1 MAEFRTN
8 SNYLYLQKTLE
19 NGQNSNYPSWVYYQD
34 LQNTYPNL
42 YTFASRVISN
52 YDRLARRKESA
63 EKLFAMA
70 DKELNKELSLLNNIF
85 GKNISVDWKNL
96 GEVKIFIQQ
105 FQELLRYKNIAER
118 AEKRLIEGE
127 SSISIAPFFSTYFN
141 IAFEN
146 FLQTKATNH
155 FQNVVLNP
163 QSFQSYVQQNLPIIL
178 DDALERM
185 LKSKDFN
192 NAAEKNQGYLEFFKD
207 LQNSP
212 LKDGFLKEMARIYN
226 IEKVIEEASKV
237 MKGNRGGRKLLQEGL
252 REKTKRGTRRKAF
265 VKVSFQ
271 KGGSVQEHLAAL
283 IMNTFA
289 KMRLSNQDF
298 NITLESRAV
307 GEKEYR
313 PDIITTINLDGV
325 IEEIENIINS
335 TQGTSRE
342 SSRIAA
348 RGIIEMLKKLDSGFI
363 IYSNVKNYQL
373 GNNFSGFSAGS
384 NMILRQ
390 YFNLLSEIQDSKK
403 LSQFVTAIMNTLSGA
418 VGENQKAS
426 LEDLIAQDI
435 AYFLY
440 DDFET
445 IAEEQSN
452 GAKSLHIFL
461 LSDFYVPLSFFLRLL
476 GEAFANLQA
485 DISSYVDTT
494 IYSGTIKYNEGPYGI
509 EKWEDQRETALDEIN
524 IGIKFLRNFRS
535 IMTEMLS

>member
-19 NGQNSNYPSWVYYQD
+19 NGQNLNYPSWVYYQD

-52 YDRLARRKESA
+52 YERPIRRKESA

-70 DKELNKELSLLNNIF
+70 NKELNKELSLLNNIF
-85 GKNISVDWKNL
+85 GKNISVDWRNL

-105 FQELLRYKNIAER
+105 FQELLRYKSIAER
-118 AEKRLIEGE
+118 AEKRLKEGE
-127 SSISIAPFFSTYFN
+127 NSISIAPFFPTYFN

-146 FLQTKATNH
+146 FLQTNATKY

-163 QSFQSYVQQNLPIIL
+163 QNFQSYIQKQLPIIL
-178 DDALERM
+178 DDALKRM
-185 LKSKDFN
+185 LESKDFN
-192 NAAEKNQGYLEFFKD
+192 KAVEKNQGYLEFFKD

-226 IEKVIEEASKV
+226 IDKVIEDASKV

-252 REKTKRGTRRKAF
+252 REKTKKGTRRKAF

-283 IMNTFA
+283 TMNTFA

-298 NITLESRAV
+298 NINLKSQAI

-313 PDIITTINLDGV
+313 PDIITTINLDGT

-348 RGIIEMLKKLDSGFI
+348 REIIEMLKKLDSGFI

-373 GNNFSGFSAGS
+373 GNNFDGFSAGS
-384 NMILRQ
+384 NMFLRQ

-418 VGENQKAS
+418 IGEDQKTS

-445 IAEEQSN
+445 IGEAEMK

-476 GEAFANLQA
+476 GEAFINLQTN
-485 DISSYVDTT
+485 ISSYVDTT

-535 IMTEMLS
+535 IMIEMLS

>member
-1 MAEFRTN
+1 MAEFGTN
-8 SNYLYLQKTLE
+8 SNYLYLQKALK

-42 YTFASRVISN
+42 YTFASRVVSN
-52 YDRLARRKESA
+52 YSRSARRKESA
-63 EKLFAMA
+63 DKLFAMA
-70 DKELNKELSLLNNIF
+70 DNELNKELSLLNEIF

-96 GEVKIFIQQ
+96 EDVKTFIQQ
-105 FQELLRYKNIAER
+105 FQELLRYKGIAER
-118 AEKRLIEGE
+118 AEKRLKEGE
-127 SSISIAPFFSTYFN
+127 SSISIAPFFPTYFN
-141 IAFEN
+141 TAFEN
-146 FLQTKATNH
+146 FLQTTATTH
-155 FQNVVLNP
+155 FQNAVLNP
-163 QSFQSYVQQNLPIIL
+163 QSFQSYVQQQLPIIL
-178 DDALERM
+178 DDALKRM
-185 LKSKDFN
+185 LESKDFN
-192 NAAEKNQGYLEFFKD
+192 RAIEKNQGYLEFFKD

-212 LKDGFLKEMARIYN
+212 LKDGFLKEMVRIYN
-226 IEKVIEEASKV
+226 IEKVIEDASKV
-237 MKGNRGGRKLLQEGL
+237 MKGNRGGRKLLEEGL
-252 REKTKRGTRRKAF
+252 REKTKKGTRRKAF

-271 KGGSVQEHLAAL
+271 KGGSVQEHFAAL
-283 IMNTFA
+283 VMNTFS
-289 KMRLSNQDF
+289 KMKISNQDF
-298 NITLESRAV
+298 DITLESRAV

-313 PDIITTINLDGV
+313 PDIITTINLDGT

-348 RGIIEMLKKLDSGFI
+348 KEIIEMLKKLNSGFI

-373 GNNFSGFSAGS
+373 GSNFGGFSAGS
-384 NMILRQ
+384 NMVLRQ

-418 VGENQKAS
+418 VGEGQKAS

-445 IAEEQSN
+445 IGEVEAK

-461 LSDFYVPLSFFLRLL
+461 LSDFYVPLSFFLRML
-476 GEAFANLQA
+476 GEAFTDIQA
-485 DISSYVDTT
+485 DITSYVDTT

-509 EKWEDQRETALDEIN
+509 EKWEDQRETALDEIT

>member
-1 MAEFRTN
+1 MAEFGTN
-8 SNYLYLQKTLE
+8 SNYLYLQKALK

-42 YTFASRVISN
+42 YTFASRVVSN
-52 YDRLARRKESA
+52 YSRPARRKESA
-63 EKLFAMA
+63 DKLFAMA
-70 DKELNKELSLLNNIF
+70 DNELNKELSLLNEIF

-96 GEVKIFIQQ
+96 EDVKTFIQQ
-105 FQELLRYKNIAER
+105 FQELLRYKGIAER
-118 AEKRLIEGE
+118 AEKRLKEGE
-127 SSISIAPFFSTYFN
+127 SSISIAPFFPTYFN

-146 FLQTKATNH
+146 FLQNTATTH
-155 FQNVVLNP
+155 FQNAVLNP
-163 QSFQSYVQQNLPIIL
+163 QSFQSYVQQQLPIIL
-178 DDALERM
+178 DDALKRM
-185 LKSKDFN
+185 LESKDFN
-192 NAAEKNQGYLEFFKD
+192 RAIEKNQGYLEFFKD

-212 LKDGFLKEMARIYN
+212 LKDGFLKEMVRIYN
-226 IEKVIEEASKV
+226 IEKVIEDASKV
-237 MKGNRGGRKLLQEGL
+237 MKGNRGGRKLLEEGL
-252 REKTKRGTRRKAF
+252 REKTKKGTRRKAF

-271 KGGSVQEHLAAL
+271 KGGSVQEHFAAL
-283 IMNTFA
+283 VMNTFS
-289 KMRLSNQDF
+289 KMKISNQDF

-313 PDIITTINLDGV
+313 PDIITTINLDGT

-348 RGIIEMLKKLDSGFI
+348 KEIIEMLKKLNSGFI

-373 GNNFSGFSAGS
+373 GSNFGGFSAGS

-418 VGENQKAS
+418 VGEGQKAS

-445 IAEEQSN
+445 IGEVETK

-461 LSDFYVPLSFFLRLL
+461 LSDFYVPLSFFLRML
-476 GEAFANLQA
+476 GEAFTDIQA
-485 DISSYVDTT
+485 DITSYVDTT

-509 EKWEDQRETALDEIN
+509 EKWEDQRETALDEIT